1 MSPVRMHFCT
11 LVALVYGASSRAV
24 RYGMN
29 GTMPATVN
37 SRDGSLE
44 TREAEGTA
52 VWPLLTKKSIQRL
65 VISCD
70 FITWFLTLQYSLCVC
85 SQRLCS
91 LRLCSLRLCSL
102 RLGFARLR
110 G

>member
-1 MSPVRMHFCT
+1 MAGGLADFVDVAGADALLHAGG
-11 LVALVYGASSRAV
+11 ALVGASSRAV

-37 SRDGSLE
+37 SREGSLE

-70 FITWFLTLQYSLCVC
+70 FMS
-85 SQRLCS
+85 
-91 LRLCSLRLCSL
+91 
-102 RLGFARLR
+102 
-110 G
+110 

>member
-1 MSPVRMHFCT
+1 MK
-11 LVALVYGASSRAV
+11 
-24 RYGMN
+24 

-37 SRDGSLE
+37 SREGSLE

-70 FITWFLTLQYSLCVC
+70 FMS
-85 SQRLCS
+85 
-91 LRLCSLRLCSL
+91 
-102 RLGFARLR
+102 
-110 G
+110 

>member
-1 MSPVRMHFCT
+1 
-11 LVALVYGASSRAV
+11 
-24 RYGMN
+24 MN

-70 FITWFLTLQYSLCVC
+70 FITWFLTLQYSLRSWFRVDSGLVVGHRLLITGVC
-85 SQRLCS
+85 RRVLTAGAILPSFRNTLKCRTGS
-91 LRLCSLRLCSL
+91 
-102 RLGFARLR
+102 
-110 G
+110 

>member
-1 MSPVRMHFCT
+1 
-11 LVALVYGASSRAV
+11 
-24 RYGMN
+24 MN

-52 VWPLLTKKSIQRL
+52 VCPLLTKKSIQRL

-70 FITWFLTLQYSLCVC
+70 FMSCFLTLQYSLRYVARVC
-85 SQRLCS
+85 AARDK
-91 LRLCSLRLCSL
+91 LRTGTDPGPSIWCPSPGAS
-102 RLGFARLR
+102 ARR
-110 G
+110 RPR